1 MADIELDNLV
11 KIYPF
16 QPVKG
21 LLHRRRQR
29 ALLARQQSMPYVTNE
44 GVVVLQKVS
53 ATIHQGEFVVLL
65 GPSGCGKTTLL
76 RLIAGLDEPTLG
88 QIRFDGADVRGV
100 PPEDR
105 DVAMVFQNYSLYP
118 HMTVLD
124 NICFPLR
131 TAHIPRRRLEEQARE
146 MARLL
151 DMEPWLN
158 RLPGELSG
166 GQQQRVAIARALVR
180 KPQLFLMDEPF
191 SNLDAP
197 LRGELR
203 TLVKRIHRELGT
215 TFLYVTHDHTE
226 ALALGQR
233 ILVMRDG
240 MVEQDGTPAEI
251 YTRPRNTYVASFVG
265 APAMNLYP
273 WDCGLFSGC
282 ILPPGARTLGIRP
295 VHVRLTPT
303 GLPAVVS
310 YTETPGTETVVH
322 LSAMGQPITALWETG
337 LPLTPGQT
345 VSISFPQDKLH
356 FFNESGNRI
365 G

>member
-29 ALLARQQSMPYVTNE
+29 ALLAQQQSMPYVTNE

-53 ATIHQGEFVVLL
+53 ATIRQGEFVVLL

-105 DVAMVFQNYSLYP
+105 DVAMVFQSYSLYP

-131 TAHIPRRRLEEQARE
+131 TAHIPRRQLEEQARE

-166 GQQQRVAIARALVR
+166 GQQQRVLLARALCATR
-180 KPQLFLMDEPF
+180 KMLLLDEPV
-191 SNLDAP
+191 SGLDPRVTAEMYGLIETLNREEGITVMMISHDISAALKYASHILHIGDSVFFGTKADYLQSP
-197 LRGELR
+197 QGKVFDSGKGGE
-203 TLVKRIHRELGT
+203 
-215 TFLYVTHDHTE
+215 
-226 ALALGQR
+226 A
-233 ILVMRDG
+233 
-240 MVEQDGTPAEI
+240 
-251 YTRPRNTYVASFVG
+251 
-265 APAMNLYP
+265 
-273 WDCGLFSGC
+273 
-282 ILPPGARTLGIRP
+282 
-295 VHVRLTPT
+295 
-303 GLPAVVS
+303 
-310 YTETPGTETVVH
+310 
-322 LSAMGQPITALWETG
+322 
-337 LPLTPGQT
+337 
-345 VSISFPQDKLH
+345 
-356 FFNESGNRI
+356 
-365 G
+365 